1 MEHAV
6 EILVSIPSPLKER
19 IDETRDLL
27 LLSRPDVVK
36 VALKEKIKV
45 DATRSRD
52 DVVRQIIE
60 ARIKR
65 EFAALRPKPKPKPK
79 PKKPKRKKA

>member
-6 EILVSIPSPLKER
+6 EILASILSPLKDR

-36 VALKEKIKV
+36 VAQKERIKV
-45 DATRSRD
+45 DATLSRD

-65 EFAALRPKPKPKPK
+65 EFAELKPKAKPKPKAK
-79 PKKPKRKKA
+79 KRKKS

>member
-6 EILVSIPSPLKER
+6 EILASILSPLKER

-45 DATRSRD
+45 DATLSRD
-52 DVVRQIIE
+52 DVVRQVIA

-65 EFAALRPKPKPKPK
+65 EFAELKPKPKPK
-79 PKKPKRKKA
+79 AKPKKGKKS